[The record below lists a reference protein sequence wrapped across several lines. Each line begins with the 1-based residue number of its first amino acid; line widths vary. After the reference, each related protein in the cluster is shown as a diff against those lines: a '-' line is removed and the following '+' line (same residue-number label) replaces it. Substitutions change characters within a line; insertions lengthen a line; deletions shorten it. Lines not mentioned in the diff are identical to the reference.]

1 MSAGETADRLAGLR
15 NILIAT
21 DLSGRSEKAVVRG
34 LSLAARFGAR
44 AVVVHAVDDDQPP
57 SLVDVEAERSAALL
71 NEMLAPLAV
80 RFGIQPEV
88 RILRGI
94 ESEAIRLAADEIDA
108 DLLVLGAHRRQ
119 ILRDVFTGTTV
130 ERVIRT
136 SGQPVLVAR
145 LDGDESYRTAIAAID
160 LSQPSLD
167 AFRFAS
173 GVSFLGC
180 REVTLLHAFLSLAG
194 GMMRY
199 ADVGENRIDE
209 YSGSLADEAR
219 GALDHVLEAVPSGE
233 VDARIEVTEGAA
245 IGVIKEAMSVAR
257 PQLVVLGT
265 RGNSSLKSLLLGS
278 VANAILRDA
287 ECDVLAWSGRRP
299 AA

>member
-21 DLSGRSEKAVVRG
+21 DLSGRSEKAVMRG
-34 LSLAARFGAR
+34 LSLAARFAAR
-44 AVVVHAVDDDQPP
+44 VVVVHVVDDDQPS
-57 SLVDVEAERSAALL
+57 SLADVEAERSAALL
-71 NEMLAPLAV
+71 NEMLAPLAGSL
-80 RFGIQPEV
+80 GIRPEV

-119 ILRDVFTGTTV
+119 ILREVFTGTTV

-136 SGQPVLVAR
+136 SGRPVLVAR
-145 LDGDESYRTAIAAID
+145 LDGDESYGTAIAAID

-180 REVTLLHAFLSLAG
+180 REVTLLHAFLPLAG

-199 ADVGENRIDE
+199 ADVGESRIDE

-219 GALDHVLEAVPSGE
+219 GALDHVLEAVPLGD
-233 VDARIEVTEGAA
+233 VAARVEVTEGAA
-245 IGVIKEAMSVAR
+245 IGVIREAISTAR
-257 PQLVVLGT
+257 PQLIVLGT
-265 RGNSSLKSLLLGS
+265 KGNSSLKSLLLGS